1 MRLRLERW
9 PSQWKRQRL
18 FWTCTTTNNPIE
30 RDLLMLLNLCN
41 DENYFECDSSLVLV
55 AVLFTF
61 TKPKGKTPASNG
73 VWLLQ
78 IPAERRSLLDGY
90 IYQTQT
96 RIVHWYKKG
105 EFGKFKDFKRR
116 NRTNP
121 DLLYPAPNLLT
132 NNAIAGQNM
141 RLYFVL

>member
-1 MRLRLERW
+1 
-9 PSQWKRQRL
+9 
-18 FWTCTTTNNPIE
+18 
-30 RDLLMLLNLCN
+30 MLLNLCN

-96 RIVHWYKKG
+96 RIVH
-105 EFGKFKDFKRR
+105 
-116 NRTNP
+116 
-121 DLLYPAPNLLT
+121 
-132 NNAIAGQNM
+132 
-141 RLYFVL
+141 